1 MATEAQIRD
10 GVELTSWALLAAATV
25 GSAWCAYQATVWS
38 GEQTRAL
45 ARASVAQFK
54 SSREMSIVNRAVL
67 IDVGTFINYVGADLR
82 GDRKVAGFLRAHA
95 RPAFKPALE
104 AWLADQ
110 AAGRTDAPNPLARP
124 EYHMAEQDTVADLD
138 EQALSDIATANAANE
153 HSDGYVL
160 HTVLFALSLFFLG
173 ATSEARRSSFRRA
186 MLAMGALVFTLTVI
200 SVARLPR
207 AHHPSLARHGSQGAA
222 KRGD

>member
-1 MATEAQIRD
+1 
-10 GVELTSWALLAAATV
+10 
-25 GSAWCAYQATVWS
+25 
-38 GEQTRAL
+38 
-45 ARASVAQFK
+45 
-54 SSREMSIVNRAVL
+54 
-67 IDVGTFINYVGADLR
+67 
-82 GDRKVAGFLRAHA
+82 
-95 RPAFKPALE
+95 
-104 AWLADQ
+104 
-110 AAGRTDAPNPLARP
+110 
-124 EYHMAEQDTVADLD
+124 MAEQDTVADLD